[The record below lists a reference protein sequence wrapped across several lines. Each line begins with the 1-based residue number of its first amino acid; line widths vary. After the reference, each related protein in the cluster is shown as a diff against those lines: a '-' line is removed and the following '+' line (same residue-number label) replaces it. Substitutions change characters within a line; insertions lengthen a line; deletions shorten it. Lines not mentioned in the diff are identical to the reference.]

1 MSAPDTIRIIT
12 RVEES
17 RAVGTKGVPRPH
29 REQLILDAAA
39 EEFGRYGYAGA
50 ALSRVAAGAGVSKP
64 LVLSYFGSKDGLY
77 VACVE
82 RAGANLIDRIEQ
94 VLSAG
99 QPPVRMAQDTLAA
112 IFTGLRPRPHDWNV
126 INDRTLPPGGLAH
139 EAARRVRSTIAEQ
152 ASRGV
157 GTLADL
163 RALDATDDLSLLTD
177 IWMNMV
183 TAVINWWLRH
193 PERTAEEMTRRS
205 QRVLTA
211 IISSAAIDPETR

>member
-1 MSAPDTIRIIT
+1 MSAPGAIRIIT
-12 RVEES
+12 RVEKS
-17 RAVGTKGVPRPH
+17 RTVGTKGVPRPH

-77 VACVE
+77 VACIE

-126 INDRTLPPGGLAH
+126 INDRTLPPGGVAH
-139 EAARRVRSTIAEQ
+139 EAARRVRSAIADQ

-157 GTLADL
+157 GALANL
-163 RALDATDDLSLLTD
+163 RALDTDDLSLLTD

-211 IISSAAIDPETR
+211 IITSAGIDPENR